1 MKATMIVICHILF
14 VLTMYDQLASS
25 FRGSGWGYDFRR
37 SLNRNLKIASS
48 SEPLSDTDVWSE
60 RDQTWLQEAN
70 VIEYVV
76 GSGIPQFG
84 LLKEKLGLNIS
95 SELGSRQIIPHHLTT
110 ASDLFCNREVTME
123 QIEAVGFDMDWTLA
137 QYNEAFDLLAFNG
150 LSSLSTMF
158 QLIESYPSSYTM
170 CTLLIQ
176 EDSTYLSLLIIHNH
190 HYRTVFLLITLYY
203 NIYQSNVTC
212 CRC

>member
-1 MKATMIVICHILF
+1 MKGTMVLIYHILF
-14 VLTMYDQLASS
+14 VLTMYDKLASS
-25 FRGSGWGYDFRR
+25 FRGNSWGYNVRR
-37 SLNRNLKIASS
+37 NMNRNVNLALG
-48 SEPLSDTDVWSE
+48 SEPSTNTDVWSE

-70 VIEYVV
+70 VIEYAV

-150 LSSLSTMF
+150 SSL
-158 QLIESYPSSYTM
+158 
-170 CTLLIQ
+170 
-176 EDSTYLSLLIIHNH
+176 LSMML
-190 HYRTVFLLITLYY
+190 R
-203 NIYQSNVTC
+203 
-212 CRC
+212 

>member
-1 MKATMIVICHILF
+1 MKATMIVIYHILF

-25 FRGSGWGYDFRR
+25 FRGSGWGYDVRR
-37 SLNRNLKIASS
+37 NMNRNLKMASG

-76 GSGIPQFG
+76 GSGTPQFG

-150 LSSLSTMF
+150 SSSLSVML
-158 QLIESYPSSYTM
+158 QLI
-170 CTLLIQ
+170 
-176 EDSTYLSLLIIHNH
+176 SL
-190 HYRTVFLLITLYY
+190 
-203 NIYQSNVTC
+203 
-212 CRC
+212 